1 MSPDEEL
8 AALIADRLANAGLIA
23 ADRRDEAATRIA
35 AGTATIDDW
44 RFWVELGPAV
54 QTDGGDDAQD

>member
-8 AALIADRLANAGLIA
+8 AALIADRLADAGLLA
-23 ADRRDEAATRIA
+23 ADRRDEVATLTA

-44 RFWVELGPAV
+44 RFWIEVGPAG
-54 QTDGGDDAQD
+54 QTEGGDDAQD